1 MAADG
6 RPFSVLC
13 SLKPTNN
20 CTVCEFL
27 SDAHFCHLVWQNCA
41 SDAYG
46 ISSHSIFARKL
57 RARGGA
63 CAVFDHVEACVRCRP
78 APGIKIEYYLTA
90 SRVSRGTGVFLQR
103 NLSPGM
109 ILGLVLLSVGCR
121 PRVVLGQAT
130 D

>member
-1 MAADG
+1 MCINFNYYLLFILHA
-6 RPFSVLC
+6 F
-13 SLKPTNN
+13 T
-20 CTVCEFL
+20 CTVAYFI
-27 SDAHFCHLVWQNCA
+27 FTKKWQKCA

-46 ISSHSIFARKL
+46 ILSHSIFVRKL